1 VFNGS
6 NDRGRY
12 IMQTQLVDT
21 GLVQAATLLRE
32 RAASLRAQAAMLTAP
47 LAAAYRRHASELE
60 LEAWIT
66 EVQAGVPDDR
76 LQVA

>member
-1 VFNGS
+1 MHTRIIDS
-6 NDRGRY
+6 E
-12 IMQTQLVDT
+12 
-21 GLVQAATLLRE
+21 LVQAATLLRE
-32 RAASLRAQAAMLTAP
+32 RATSLRVQADMLSAP

-66 EVQAGVPDDR
+66 EVQAGVPEEQ